1 LTRQSH
7 FSIVLIHQDCQKP
20 ESSQQWKSLIEAAQR
35 RELGLLFLGEASHS
49 GQHEYKLPR
58 RASGNQSTCRAVL
71 CQTLPT
77 MGATA
82 SLTKKNKTMSLN
94 GQVNVLN
101 FSPFSELFFLFL
113 MVVNSDVII

>member
-1 LTRQSH
+1 
-7 FSIVLIHQDCQKP
+7 
-20 ESSQQWKSLIEAAQR
+20 
-35 RELGLLFLGEASHS
+35 
-49 GQHEYKLPR
+49 
-58 RASGNQSTCRAVL
+58 
-71 CQTLPT
+71 